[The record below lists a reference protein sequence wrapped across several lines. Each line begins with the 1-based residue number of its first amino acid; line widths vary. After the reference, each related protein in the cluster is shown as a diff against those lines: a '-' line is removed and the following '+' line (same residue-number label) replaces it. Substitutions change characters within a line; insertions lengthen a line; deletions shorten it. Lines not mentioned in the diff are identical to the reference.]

1 MRTLV
6 FVPLVAPCTCLMLLL
21 FLLLSL
27 RSLYA
32 IVANNC
38 SCCKYDSLGVYAFF
52 SFHQKM
58 DTLNI
63 LFLLLAMILRFS
75 VVMKANILLFSGFSL
90 PYLSSTVW
98 INRFLPFVADSPH
111 GLQVIIGWKTA
122 FS

>member
-1 MRTLV
+1 
-6 FVPLVAPCTCLMLLL
+6 
-21 FLLLSL
+21 
-27 RSLYA
+27 
-32 IVANNC
+32 
-38 SCCKYDSLGVYAFF
+38 
-52 SFHQKM
+52 M